1 MGCAWEGSLFLGH
14 GLWPSLNGA
23 GRGGTAHLS
32 IKKKGV
38 WEPISQI
45 TIKNKGKGDEVRKD
59 SGRETYTLIWSLSL
73 SLSLSHTH
81 THTYRLT
88 QNKQVLNEKRG
99 GRKAKGKKRL
109 QRYVND
115 RQKGKKKIN
124 CNQRQR
130 QTKENSLFSSPS
142 LFRLYFN
149 QRTREIR
156 TQTLDQQVL
165 LQREPQRRLESLP
178 RDWLILNSWC

>member
-1 MGCAWEGSLFLGH
+1 MGGAWEGSLFLGH

-59 SGRETYTLIWSLSL
+59 SGRETYTLICSLSLSLPFTHSLSL
-73 SLSLSHTH
+73 SLSLFLIHTH

-88 QNKQVLNEKRG
+88 HTHTL
-99 GRKAKGKKRL
+99 
-109 QRYVND
+109 
-115 RQKGKKKIN
+115 KI
-124 CNQRQR
+124 
-130 QTKENSLFSSPS
+130 K
-142 LFRLYFN
+142 
-149 QRTREIR
+149 
-156 TQTLDQQVL
+156 
-165 LQREPQRRLESLP
+165 
-178 RDWLILNSWC
+178 LNSIKLSVCV